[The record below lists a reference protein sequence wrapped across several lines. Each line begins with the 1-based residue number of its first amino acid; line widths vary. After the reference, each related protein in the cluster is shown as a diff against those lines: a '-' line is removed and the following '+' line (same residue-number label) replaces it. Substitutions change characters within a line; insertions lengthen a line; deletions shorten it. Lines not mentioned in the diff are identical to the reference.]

1 MEWQLVAVI
10 GLFVLLVVGVRFT
23 GSMKQIV
30 KSEWETKV
38 DEARNI
44 LENRYALGEID
55 DDEFAHRLQTLNE
68 ERRRSRER
76 RRQGVG

>member
-1 MEWQLVAVI
+1 MEWQIVAVI

-23 GSMKQIV
+23 GSMRQII
-30 KSEWETKV
+30 KSDMGTEV

-55 DDEFAHRLQTLNE
+55 DEEFANRLQTLNE
-68 ERRRSRER
+68 ERHRSRER
-76 RRQGVG
+76 RREGVA